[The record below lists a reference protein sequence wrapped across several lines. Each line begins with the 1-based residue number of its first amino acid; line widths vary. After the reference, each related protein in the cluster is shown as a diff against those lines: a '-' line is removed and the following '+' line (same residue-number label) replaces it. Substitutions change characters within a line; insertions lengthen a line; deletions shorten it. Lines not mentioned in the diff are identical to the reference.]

1 MTGHK
6 TLNTDI
12 QVIAHHDT
20 DKPFGITNEQTWEKH
35 SQNQNQHKQ
44 KQLHYL

>member
-20 DKPFGITNEQTWEKH
+20 DKPFGITNEQTWEKR
-35 SQNQNQHKQ
+35 SQNQNQQ